1 MRVLHVVSSWPTAQ
15 KPFVKP
21 FITSQIDSLRQAGVS
36 VDVINLNAT
45 RNTLNY
51 VSGMYRIMSRSRRQ
65 RYDLI
70 HAHYSYCGWSAR
82 LQGKVPVILSLMGS
96 DLYGIANEGGGQT
109 PAGLLNIYSTRV
121 LVKLMD
127 TVIVKSA
134 RMKEMVDARH
144 VYVIPNGV
152 DFTKFKP
159 ASFGMNRSAASSEK
173 RILFLGNPQL
183 RRKNFPLAFQALEIV
198 KKKYPGARLESAF
211 GVDQDKVVEL
221 MNSAHLLLLTSLQ
234 EGSPNVIKEAM
245 ACNLPIVS
253 TDVGDV
259 GEVIGSTDGCYITTF
274 APDDVAEKVI
284 KVLDRGVRTN
294 GRDMI
299 RHLEIN
305 KVARRIIGVY
315 ESVLKRNGYDN

>member
-21 FITSQIDSLRQAGVS
+21 FITSQIDSLRRAGVS

-45 RNTLNY
+45 KNTLNY
-51 VSGMYRIMSRSRRQ
+51 VSGMYRIIGRSKSQ
-65 RYDLI
+65 KYDLI

-82 LQGKVPVILSLMGS
+82 PQGNVPVILSLMGS
-96 DLYGIANEGGGQT
+96 DLYGISNESGGQT
-109 PAGLLNIYSTRV
+109 PAGLLNIYSTKV

-127 TVIVKSA
+127 AVIVKSA

-152 DFTKFKP
+152 DFKKFKP
-159 ASFGMNRSAASSEK
+159 VSLSMSRCENSSEK
-173 RILFLGNPQL
+173 RILFLGNPRL
-183 RRKNFPLAFQALEIV
+183 RRKNFPLAFKSLEIV

-211 GVDQDKVVEL
+211 GVGQDKVVEL

-245 ACNLPIVS
+245 ACNLPVVS

-259 GEVIGSTDGCYITTF
+259 GEVIGGTDGCYITTF
-274 APDDVAEKVI
+274 TPDDVAEKVI
-284 KVLDRGVRTN
+284 KVLDRGLRTN

-299 RHLEIN
+299 KHLEIN
-305 KVARRIIGVY
+305 KVARRVIDVY
-315 ESVLKRNGYDN
+315 EKVLGRKEYDN